1 MVEKPC
7 HATSAERYITV
18 RHLATSPVSPEEGP
32 ASGSA
37 STTSDVVTDD
47 AATSK
52 RARRRQ
58 ETARLLAEAHPLEG
72 EARAALHDEAIR
84 LNMQVAFEIAQRYHS
99 RGIDSDDINQVA
111 CLGLTK
117 AVRSFDPT
125 VGTDFLSFAVP
136 TIRGEIRRYFRDFGW
151 TVRPPRWLQ
160 ELQPRLVAAEAE
172 LFQQLGR
179 SPRPSELAQHLD
191 VELDRVLDAL
201 SANGCFSPASLDAPY
216 GEGEASPADRLGV
229 VEAAFGSVEA
239 RVALKPLLA
248 SLSDR
253 ERRILELRFGAGLT
267 QAEIGA
273 EIGVTQMQ
281 ISRLLTRLL
290 TKMRKT
296 LESDAA

>member
-1 MVEKPC
+1 MRHV
-7 HATSAERYITV
+7 ATSHE
-18 RHLATSPVSPEEGP
+18 SSEPGPVSGAAVPTTDEDP
-32 ASGSA
+32 A
-37 STTSDVVTDD
+37 TT
-47 AATSK
+47 K

-58 ETARLLAEAHPLEG
+58 ETARLLQQAADADG
-72 EARAALHDEAIR
+72 EARSALHDEAIR
-84 LNMQVAFEIAQRYHS
+84 LNIQVALEIAQRYHS
-99 RGIDSDDINQVA
+99 RGIDSDDLNQVA

-117 AVRSFDPT
+117 AVRSFDPS

-151 TVRPPRWLQ
+151 TIRPPRWLQ

-201 SANGCFSPASLDAPY
+201 AANGCFSPASLDAPY

-229 VEAAFGSVEA
+229 VEAAFGTVEA
-239 RVALKPLLA
+239 RAALKPLLA
-248 SLSDR
+248 SLTDR

-290 TKMRKT
+290 AKMRKK
-296 LESDAA
+296 LETDAA

>member
-1 MVEKPC
+1 M
-7 HATSAERYITV
+7 
-18 RHLATSPVSPEEGP
+18 RHVAASHDSTEPDSIELPSNDGSPVATHDDP
-32 ASGSA
+32 A
-37 STTSDVVTDD
+37 TT
-47 AATSK
+47 K

-58 ETARLLAEAHPLEG
+58 ETARLLQEAAGSDG
-72 EARAALHDEAIR
+72 EVKSSLHDEAIR
-84 LNMQVAFEIAQRYHS
+84 LNMQVALEIAQRYHS
-99 RGIDSDDINQVA
+99 RGIDSDDLDQVA

-117 AVRSFDPT
+117 AVRSFDPA
-125 VGTDFLSFAVP
+125 VGVDFLSFAVP

-160 ELQPRLVAAEAE
+160 ELQPRLVAAESV
-172 LFQQLGR
+172 LYQRLGR

-201 SANGCFSPASLDAPY
+201 AANGCFSPASLDAPY
-216 GEGEASPADRLGV
+216 GEGESSPTDRLGV
-229 VEAAFGSVEA
+229 TEAAFGSVEA

-248 SLSDR
+248 SLTDR

-290 TKMRKT
+290 SKMRKT

>member
-1 MVEKPC
+1 M
-7 HATSAERYITV
+7 
-18 RHLATSPVSPEEGP
+18 RHLETSTLPVRPGTT
-32 ASGSA
+32 SGSA
-37 STTSDVVTDD
+37 TPAAETVGSDDP
-47 AATSK
+47 ATSK

-58 ETARLLAEAHPLEG
+58 ETARLLTEAHELEG

-99 RGIDSDDINQVA
+99 RGIDSDDIDQVA

-125 VGTDFLSFAVP
+125 VGSDFLSFAVP

-179 SPRPSELAQHLD
+179 SPRPSELARHLD

-201 SANGCFSPASLDAPY
+201 SANGCFSPTSLDAPY

-229 VEAAFGSVEA
+229 VEAAFGGVEA

-290 TKMRKT
+290 TKMRKS

>member
-1 MVEKPC
+1 MRHV
-7 HATSAERYITV
+7 ATSHESIEPG
-18 RHLATSPVSPEEGP
+18 PVSGAP
-32 ASGSA
+32 ALTNDEDPA
-37 STTSDVVTDD
+37 TT
-47 AATSK
+47 K

-58 ETARLLAEAHPLEG
+58 QTARLLQQAVDADG
-72 EARAALHDEAIR
+72 EARTALHDEAIR
-84 LNMQVAFEIAQRYHS
+84 LNIQVALEIAQRYHS
-99 RGIDSDDINQVA
+99 RGIDSDDLNQVA

-117 AVRSFDPT
+117 AVRSFDPS

-151 TVRPPRWLQ
+151 TIRPPRWLQ

-201 SANGCFSPASLDAPY
+201 AANGCFSPASLDAPY

-229 VEAAFGSVEA
+229 VEAAFGTVEA
-239 RVALKPLLA
+239 RAALKPLLA
-248 SLSDR
+248 SLTDR

-290 TKMRKT
+290 AKMRKK
-296 LESDAA
+296 LENDAA